1 MLFKKR
7 IYLTR
12 YEEFFYNL
20 KNKKNKKNMSK
31 TKRNAEDLRN
41 TNYQPQNEEI
51 DENLLHKQMQLMMKT
66 PRKKFWVRRG
76 NSVQKRETPE

>member
-20 KNKKNKKNMSK
+20 KNKKNKKSLSK
-31 TKRNAEDLRN
+31 TKKNIDELRN
-41 TNYQPQNEEI
+41 TNYQQQE
-51 DENLLHKQMQLMMKT
+51 
-66 PRKKFWVRRG
+66 
-76 NSVQKRETPE
+76 